1 MLGIQLYSAWQGCH
15 TLTESYGIKY
25 CSCVSIDVKKN
36 NGNHN
41 IKSPRPCRA
50 CTEMLGVKQVPDVD
64 CGRKISNNEKRV
76 DDSSRL
82 ELAQISF
89 DPEPQTSG
97 PDV

>member
-1 MLGIQLYSAWQGCH
+1 MMLGIQLYSAWQGCH
-15 TLTESYGIKY
+15 TLTESYGIK
-25 CSCVSIDVKKN
+25 
-36 NGNHN
+36 
-41 IKSPRPCRA
+41 A